1 MVSTHPTFDMIS
13 ACAAGRASNGV
24 ALLVSAH
31 MTFCARCRDEI
42 ARLESLGGA
51 LFAMS
56 EPSEVAPGML
66 DALMERIEA
75 HETSA
80 EPVPE
85 TAPADALPAPIRA
98 ALGVPFSEI
107 RWRFR
112 IPGVSEAVIAM
123 PGDEKV
129 SLLRVRPGAGVPK
142 HTHTAV
148 EATLVLSGALLDRGI
163 AYRAGDVAIAT
174 EADDHRPRAG
184 EDEDCICLA
193 VLSGGLRFTG
203 PFGRALN
210 ILAE

>member
-13 ACAAGRASNGV
+13 AFAAGRASNGV

-31 MTFCARCRDEI
+31 ATFCVRCRDEI
-42 ARLESLGGA
+42 ARVESLAGG

-56 EPSEVAPGML
+56 EPTEVAPGML
-66 DALMERIEA
+66 DALMGRIDA
-75 HETSA
+75 HEVS
-80 EPVPE
+80 PE
-85 TAPADALPAPIRA
+85 AAPAPADALPAPIRA

-142 HTHTAV
+142 HTHTAI